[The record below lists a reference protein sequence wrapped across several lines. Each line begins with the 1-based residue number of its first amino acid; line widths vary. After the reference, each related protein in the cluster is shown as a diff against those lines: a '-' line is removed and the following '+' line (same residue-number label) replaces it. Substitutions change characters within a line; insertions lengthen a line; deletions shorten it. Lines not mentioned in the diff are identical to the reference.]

1 MTEEKNYI
9 NEILSEGVELLISPK
24 LKFPRELS
32 NEDRIQLFQRM
43 IKYFETQEEYLKCA
57 ALEKPLYKYV
67 IKQKHEHHGKQK
79 YARIK
84 NAISSSDAS

>member
-9 NEILSEGVELLISPK
+9 NDILSEGVELLLSPK

-32 NEDRIQLFQRM
+32 NEDRIQLIQRM

-67 IKQKHEHHGKQK
+67 IKQKHDHYGKRK
-79 YARIK
+79 YSGIK
-84 NAISSSDAS
+84 NSVSSSEAS